1 MKFLASNDHGE
12 TNLTR
17 QQLGQI
23 ATQVGVANTRLTT
36 LIVAMDAINKHLG
49 LDKKPTLEV
58 VESKTTNAPWC
69 TVSPRQKARI
79 DEIHNKL
86 GTGFVTHEMMM
97 HVCGVNRKVIANLLY
112 TVEQDPKYTRVA
124 QCIGSNKSMY
134 KIVKNNE

>member
-36 LIVAMDAINKHLG
+36 LLVAMDKLNKHLG
-49 LDKKPTLEV
+49 LDEKPKLEV
-58 VESKTTNAPWC
+58 VEKKAAPAPWC
-69 TVSPRQKARI
+69 TVSPRQEARI
-79 DEIHNKL
+79 NEIHEKL

-97 HVCGVNRKVIANLLY
+97 HVTGVNRKVIANLLY
-112 TVEQDPKYTRVA
+112 SVEQDPNYTRVA

>member
-1 MKFLASNDHGE
+1 MKFLASNDIGE

-23 ATQVGVANTRLTT
+23 ATQVGVANNKLTT
-36 LIVAMDAINKHLG
+36 LINEVHAIKKHLG

-58 VESKTTNAPWC
+58 VESRTDSPSWC
-69 TVSPRQKARI
+69 TVSPRQLQRI
-79 DEIHNKL
+79 DEIHEKL

-112 TVEQDPKYTRVA
+112 TVEQDPNYTRIA
-124 QCIGSNKSMY
+124 QCIGGNKSMY
-134 KIVKNNE
+134 KIVKSNG